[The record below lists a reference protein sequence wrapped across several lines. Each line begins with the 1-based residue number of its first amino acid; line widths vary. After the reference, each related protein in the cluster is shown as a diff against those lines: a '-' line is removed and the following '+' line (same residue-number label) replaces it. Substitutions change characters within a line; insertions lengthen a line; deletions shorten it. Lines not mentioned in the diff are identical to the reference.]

1 LKLVFKPVLKTPDEI
16 RALCLEANDN
26 SLNRHQSAHGDRKA
40 GSSTRA
46 CGSIARSSSV
56 TGSIPVVQSRL
67 AAWMRAARAWRATPG
82 AKFARFGDNMR
93 QAAVTDGDKVSA
105 EIRFGYAVNGYGWA
119 SRQMGRRRQRRRH
132 HRPDGRL
139 RIARHRRES
148 AAPRGRPARFV
159 ARGCATATGPARAFL
174 ADGGVK
180 GFTTMF
186 ADLHGL
192 GQLPGQLPGLASQR
206 LMADSYGLGAEGDRK
221 TAALLRAMEVMGA
234 GLMGGTSFME
244 DYSCPLHPQ
253 GHQVLRA
260 NRLEIGETTAATK
273 PSLEIHARGIGGKK
287 DPVRLGFDA
296 PPARP

>member
-1 LKLVFKPVLKTPDEI
+1 MKLVFKPVLKTPDEI

-119 SRQMGRRRQRRRH
+119 ISSNG
-132 HRPDGRL
+132 
-139 RIARHRRES
+139 S
-148 AAPRGRPARFV
+148 
-159 ARGCATATGPARAFL
+159 T
-174 ADGGVK
+174 
-180 GFTTMF
+180 
-186 ADLHGL
+186 
-192 GQLPGQLPGLASQR
+192 
-206 LMADSYGLGAEGDRK
+206 
-221 TAALLRAMEVMGA
+221 
-234 GLMGGTSFME
+234 
-244 DYSCPLHPQ
+244 
-253 GHQVLRA
+253 
-260 NRLEIGETTAATK
+260 
-273 PSLEIHARGIGGKK
+273 PS
-287 DPVRLGFDA
+287 A
-296 PPARP
+296 PPPSPP